1 MYNTLQ
7 CFLFTNIVFL
17 LCHPYISEMLYLLPY
32 FMVFPCIAIIIIYLQ
47 DTIITIII
55 IILVPLL
62 LGRVLFIVHGVVI
75 ARTDFYILKYCITV
89 CRASTLFCVTLVVV
103 AIFPATF
110 YCQIWY
116 NSVCIKNLNLSYIQN
131 KIRTKIYW

>member
-1 MYNTLQ
+1 MFSFYQYCFFIMLSIHQWDALLITIFYGIPMYCYNN
-7 CFLFTNIVFL
+7 NISSRY
-17 LCHPYISEMLYLLPY
+17 HNYYYHNYISSTPPRACSVY
-32 FMVFPCIAIIIIYLQ
+32 C
-47 DTIITIII
+47 
-55 IILVPLL
+55 
-62 LGRVLFIVHGVVI
+62 
-75 ARTDFYILKYCITV
+75 ARSCHRADRLYILKYCITV

-131 KIRTKIYW
+131 KIRTKIY